1 MGLDKDIF
9 DGVLLVLGVLGVRY
23 FLIYLEGLTQKDNR
37 FWYLKMLTLVVT
49 VLSIIIFI
57 DAFGGNFF
65 NTVFI
70 GASGIY
76 FVLKGEALGRNQT
89 PEVEGDTYD

>member
-1 MGLDKDIF
+1 MGLEKDIF
-9 DGVLLVLGVLGVRY
+9 VAVLLVLGVLGVR
-23 FLIYLEGLTQKDNR
+23 FLLIYFESLRQIDNR

-76 FVLKGEALGRNQT
+76 FVFKGEALGRNLT
-89 PEVEGDTYD
+89 PEVEGDIDD